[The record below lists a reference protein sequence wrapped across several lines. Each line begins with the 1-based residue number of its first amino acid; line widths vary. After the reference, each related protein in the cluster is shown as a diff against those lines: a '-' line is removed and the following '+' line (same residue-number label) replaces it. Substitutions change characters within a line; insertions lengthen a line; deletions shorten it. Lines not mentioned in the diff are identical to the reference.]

1 MKTRRY
7 ILQALRSLATA
18 LLTAIV
24 GVVLWAGASVIGI
37 AGEVICGV
45 FRIVLSVFVT
55 LVSVAAFFGFI
66 VWLLTI

>member
-24 GVVLWAGASVIGI
+24 GTILWAGASVIGI

-45 FRIVLSVFVT
+45 FRIVLGVFVT
-55 LVSVAAFFGFI
+55 LISIIAFFGFI

>member
-7 ILQALRSLATA
+7 ILQALRRLATA

-45 FRIVLSVFVT
+45 SRFVLSVFVT